1 MQLDNFTQ
9 NHFFRID
16 ISIRVIFH
24 EYLPWIKR
32 ILNNMAN
39 KGYLRPILFLDLLKA
54 NCYYSASDGKKWKWW
69 FWKIYIFHKLYVSL
83 TRILQRFSLSFVR
96 LYLSSELSMLTMGYR
111 HLIFSRSR
119 FPCCVLL
126 ALSWNKWKSKYI

>member
-1 MQLDNFTQ
+1 MENFSTPLCGRKLC
-9 NHFFRID
+9 FFCRKLTRVEASWITLLKTIFRID

-83 TRILQRFSLSFVR
+83 TEIPTWKMTGSFATIQSFICP
-96 LYLSSELSMLTMGYR
+96 LI
-111 HLIFSRSR
+111 LIFWA
-119 FPCCVLL
+119 V
-126 ALSWNKWKSKYI
+126 